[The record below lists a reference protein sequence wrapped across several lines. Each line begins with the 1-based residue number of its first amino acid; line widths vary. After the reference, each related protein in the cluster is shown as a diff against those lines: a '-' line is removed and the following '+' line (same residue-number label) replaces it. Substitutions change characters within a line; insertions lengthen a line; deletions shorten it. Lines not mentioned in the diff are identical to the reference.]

1 MAALIWEEQPTAGR
15 GKVSGEWQVGGVCW
29 AGAPWCSGL
38 WFKEPSPLRFKE
50 WAGGGSHDTL
60 GVVGRVL
67 EPLADPAALGR
78 ENCAHRPPGL
88 LLDSLVAPPTDK
100 VQHCSTRFDSLSP

>member
-60 GVVGRVL
+60 GVVGRAL

-78 ENCAHRPPGL
+78 ENCSQTTRAAAGL
-88 LLDSLVAPPTDK
+88 VG
-100 VQHCSTRFDSLSP
+100 STTY